1 MTCLILCTLRHSELH
16 VGETVATNDEQIL
29 KINSHRCFIL
39 FAFYIERYK
48 IYKIFF
54 KYAKMKETT
63 TTSREYCFVGAGCL
77 LKAKRSRVK
86 KIIWFYCIKVLKA

>member
-54 KYAKMKETT
+54 KYAKMK

-86 KIIWFYCIKVLKA
+86 KLFGSTALKA